1 MTMIYLCKCQRVSTL
16 VKNKTVLVIAH
27 RLRSVMTADQII
39 VLDQGEI
46 IEQGTHAQLVQKN
59 GKYASLWKD
68 QQTAGSWKLA

>member
-1 MTMIYLCKCQRVSTL
+1 MTMIYLCKYQRVSTL

-39 VLDQGEI
+39 VLNQGEI
-46 IEQGTHAQLVQKN
+46 IEQGTHTQLLQKN